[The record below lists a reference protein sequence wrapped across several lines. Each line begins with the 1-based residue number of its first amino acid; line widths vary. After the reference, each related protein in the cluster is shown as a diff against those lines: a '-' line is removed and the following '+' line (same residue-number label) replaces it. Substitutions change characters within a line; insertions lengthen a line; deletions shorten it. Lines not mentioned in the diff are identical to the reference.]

1 MGSDWKRVV
10 ISDVC
15 ELIVDCVNKT
25 APVVETP
32 TPFKMIRT
40 PNIKNGRVNTDG
52 CRYVEED
59 TFIKWTRRAE
69 LRRGDV
75 LLTREA
81 PLGEVGMV
89 NTDESLFLGQR
100 IMQYRANSDLLDEN
114 FLLYSFLSADLQH
127 QFSMHEGSGSV
138 VSHIRVGDC
147 LKFELNLPSLIV
159 QKRISHILATIDKK
173 IELHRQ
179 TNQTLEQ
186 MAQTLFKSW
195 FVDFDPV
202 FDNLL
207 AKVDF
212 KLDNLAS
219 DFPEPLLKRARMRLL
234 ALDKKAKAALSSTL
248 TPDLKNDEKSADSP
262 ALLLKQ
268 IAEQPQT
275 NIHKHFPSEF
285 EHNEKRGWIP
295 KGWEVKELSN
305 LSNISSG
312 KRPPSKSTEVSDVD
326 NVPVWG
332 GNGIRWYTSK
342 ALLTRK
348 FIITG
353 RVGTLGTVYKVFEP
367 SWVSDNALILEPK
380 EKYYFEYVYQCLND
394 FDIDSLNSGSTQPLV
409 TQTAIKKI
417 EILSPSSLALLQEF
431 QTICSNFENKHRI
444 LSKEREQ
451 LTKLRDT
458 LLPKLISGELQIPV
472 VNIANEK
479 TA

>member
-147 LKFELNLPSLIV
+147 LKFELNLPSLID

-186 MAQTLFKSW
+186 MAQNLFKSW

-202 FDNLL
+202 IDNAIAAGNDIPETLKHRVEHRIQ
-207 AKVDF
+207 AK
-212 KLDNLAS
+212 KLTDYKQLPNNVSNL
-219 DFPEPLLKRARMRLL
+219 FP
-234 ALDKKAKAALSSTL
+234 
-248 TPDLKNDEKSADSP
+248 N
-262 ALLLKQ
+262 
-268 IAEQPQT
+268 
-275 NIHKHFPSEF
+275 EF
-285 EHNEKRGWIP
+285 EYTEQLGWVP
-295 KGWEVKELSN
+295 KGWKVLKFPEGTEFREGPGILAKDFHSEGVPLIRLAGLKNGVSMLDGCNFLDPDKVNNKWSHFLLQEGDILLSSSASLGRVAEVDIDAVGAVAYTGIIGFRPISGVTNRRYLRHFLQSSN
-305 LSNISSG
+305 FQKQVTMMGVGSVLNHFGPTHIN
-312 KRPPSKSTEVSDVD
+312 KMIMLIPCEAVQ
-326 NVPVWG
+326 N
-332 GNGIRWYTSK
+332 
-342 ALLTRK
+342 K
-348 FIITG
+348 FSEIIT
-353 RVGTLGTVYKVFEP
+353 T
-367 SWVSDNALILEPK
+367 SDNALSERLK
-380 EKYYFEYVYQCLND
+380 E
-394 FDIDSLNSGSTQPLV
+394 SLT
-409 TQTAIKKI
+409 
-417 EILSPSSLALLQEF
+417 LS
-431 QTICSNFENKHRI
+431 
-444 LSKEREQ
+444 
-451 LTKLRDT
+451 KLRDT
-458 LLPKLISGELQIPV
+458 LLPKLLSGELQIPDV
-472 VNIANEK
+472 KATDKK